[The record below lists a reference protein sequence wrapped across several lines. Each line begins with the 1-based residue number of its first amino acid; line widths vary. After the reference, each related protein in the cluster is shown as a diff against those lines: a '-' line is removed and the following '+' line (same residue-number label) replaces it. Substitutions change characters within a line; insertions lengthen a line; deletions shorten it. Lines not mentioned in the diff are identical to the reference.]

1 MSLSDIVI
9 DDFTRSHHHHHNSHS
24 NGNYHHYGNQK
35 SYSDGSDRE
44 MDEDM
49 ATAGST
55 GDYDDD
61 QASSSV
67 ASSVNCAESSL
78 TTLESNGSN
87 GSSGD
92 FMPLVTVQTKP
103 VRLDRVTPK
112 LINMMSEPEKD
123 YYINVCRQL
132 YTELYEI

>member
-1 MSLSDIVI
+1 MKGGHY
-9 DDFTRSHHHHHNSHS
+9 TNSHS

-44 MDEDM
+44 MDEDT
-49 ATAGST
+49 AAAGST

-67 ASSVNCAESSL
+67 ASSVNCADSSS
-78 TTLESNGSN
+78 TTLESSN
-87 GSSGD
+87 GGSGSGD
-92 FMPLVTVQTKP
+92 FMPLVTVQSKP